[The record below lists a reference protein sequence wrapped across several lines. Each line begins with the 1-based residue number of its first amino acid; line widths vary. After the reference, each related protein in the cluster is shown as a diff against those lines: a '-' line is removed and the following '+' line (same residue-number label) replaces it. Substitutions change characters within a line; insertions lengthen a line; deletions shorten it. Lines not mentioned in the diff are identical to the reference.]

1 MTITQSLY
9 TEINNRFLEIL
20 NEYKDQMSQY
30 DMLVVA
36 TNLLTSTM
44 EVISHC
50 DHIPKEEI
58 IREIIQLINT
68 CNIDDFVSRN

>member
-1 MTITQSLY
+1 MTIPQTLY
-9 TEINNRFLEIL
+9 TEINNRLLAIL
-20 NEYKDQMSQY
+20 SEYKDQMSQY

-50 DHIPKEEI
+50 DHIPREQIIGEI
-58 IREIIQLINT
+58 VQLINT
-68 CNIDDFVSRN
+68 CNIDDFISRN